1 MGLIFSSLV
10 NKYIVD
16 KFISGLSRN
25 RSMIAEDVSKWR
37 SEKNDNLTADSNFGR
52 RKYVPRHEKKYD
64 KVLDK

>member
-16 KFISGLSRN
+16 KFLSGLSRN
-25 RSMIAEDVSKWR
+25 RPMIASDISKWR
-37 SEKNDNLTADSNFGR
+37 SEKNDNLTSDSNYGKR
-52 RKYVPRHEKKYD
+52 TYVPRHKKKYD